1 MVKTT
6 KTKETMRLT
15 NATKTSPTLR
25 VIPPIETVKD
35 PTPLPA
41 EAAGASIG
49 VRMSSER
56 DLKNSPTT
64 PPR

>member
-1 MVKTT
+1 
-6 KTKETMRLT
+6 MRLT
-15 NATKTSPTLR
+15 NATKTSPTLS
-25 VIPPIETVKD
+25 VIPPMETVNE

-41 EAAGASIG
+41 EAAGASMG

>member
-1 MVKTT
+1 MVKMT
-6 KTKETMRLT
+6 KMKETTRLT
-15 NATKTSPTLR
+15 KATKTSPTLS
-25 VIPPIETVKD
+25 VIPPMERVNE

-41 EAAGASIG
+41 AAAGASNG